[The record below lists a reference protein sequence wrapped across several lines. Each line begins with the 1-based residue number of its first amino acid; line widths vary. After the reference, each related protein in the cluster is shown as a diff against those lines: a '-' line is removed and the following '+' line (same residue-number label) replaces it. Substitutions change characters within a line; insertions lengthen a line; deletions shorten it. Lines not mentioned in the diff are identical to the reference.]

1 MKHQGFH
8 TVNLYYRP
16 YSRVVDRMEVFMKK
30 EITYYETTK
39 EDHTLETF
47 ALVKQRIEET
57 GINKI
62 ILASTTGR
70 TALRAMEY
78 FADKDITLIVI
89 PHQYGFSSETN
100 LFPSDTVKTLRE
112 HGHEVHFGTMLFH
125 TEKLYGST
133 VPAIIADFLRCLSEG
148 VKVCYEIT
156 LMASDGGY
164 VNSGEAVIA
173 IAGTGVNA
181 DTALL
186 LQASTTRNIRKLRI
200 NEIICK
206 PYNSL

>member
-1 MKHQGFH
+1 MI
-8 TVNLYYRP
+8 
-16 YSRVVDRMEVFMKK
+16 K

-47 ALVKQRIEET
+47 ALVEQKLVET
-57 GINKI
+57 GIKKI

-78 FADKDITLIVI
+78 FADKGVSLIVI

-112 HGHEVHFGTMLFH
+112 NGHAVHFGTMLFH
-125 TEKLYGST
+125 TDKIYGSNI
-133 VPAIIADFLRCLSEG
+133 PSIIADFLRCFSEG

-156 LMASDGGY
+156 LMAADGGF
-164 VNSGEAVIA
+164 VNSGESVIA
-173 IAGTGVNA
+173 IAGTGVNS

-206 PYNSL
+206 PYNNL